1 MARETNIDKAQ
12 EDELRSMEKSLKESD
27 RQEDKDWKTDTDSAA
42 FGRKRINI
50 PDRW

>member
-12 EDELRSMEKSLKESD
+12 EDENRSMAKSLKECD
-27 RQEDKDWKTDTDSAA
+27 RKEDLDWKVDTDDAA
-42 FGRKRINI
+42 FGRKRISI